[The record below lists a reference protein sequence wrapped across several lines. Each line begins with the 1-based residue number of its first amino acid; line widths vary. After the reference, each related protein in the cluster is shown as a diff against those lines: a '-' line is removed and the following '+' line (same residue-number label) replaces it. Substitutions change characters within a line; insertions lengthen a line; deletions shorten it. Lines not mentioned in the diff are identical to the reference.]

1 MKKISFILGFIV
13 LTLGMASC
21 GGHDDN
27 KPTYKNFIGTWGVEK
42 IEYWEYNIDYAGNP
56 IAASYEKTGEF
67 EYDVNDPGYG
77 IQLVYNSDKSG
88 EYRDFAIDSMWFKWD
103 ETIQDYD
110 VYLTKPEEFDS
121 VIACPDTTL
130 IYRYTYLFD
139 SDENAL
145 YMNMDYLRTF
155 KMTIVELNED
165 SFISENRFSLDQ
177 ATHTEKME
185 KFFMKRVG
193 NAPKSFRSTQRHQPV
208 SRLTQ
213 ELFNQ
218 EH

>member
-1 MKKISFILGFIV
+1 MV
-13 LTLGMASC
+13 LVGMASC
-21 GGHDDN
+21 GGHEDN
-27 KPTYKNFIGTWGVEK
+27 KPSYKSFIGTWGVER

-56 IAASYEKTGEF
+56 IAASYEKTGEY
-67 EYDVNDPGYG
+67 EYDVNDPSYG

-110 VYLTKPEEFDS
+110 VYLTAPDEFDS
-121 VIACPDTTL
+121 VIACPDTML
-130 IYRYTYLFD
+130 VYHYTYLYD
-139 SDENAL
+139 ADESAL

-155 KMTIVELNED
+155 MMKITELNDD
-165 SFISENRFSLDQ
+165 SFISENRFNLDQ

-193 NAPKSFRSTQRHQPV
+193 NAPKQASRSAQRHQPV

-218 EH
+218 KH

>member
-1 MKKISFILGFIV
+1 MKKITLLALFAIV
-13 LTLGMASC
+13 AMQFTSC
-21 GGHDDN
+21 GKLN
-27 KPTYKNFIGTWGVEK
+27 EKAFVGTWGVEK
-42 IEYWEYNIDYAGNP
+42 IEYYNIDYAGNP

-165 SFISENRFSLDQ
+165 SFISENRFRLDQ